1 MNEVPHGVGRTA
13 LATAWIRA
21 GESERPDRLFDDWL
35 APAFVAAAGDALPLI
50 PPDAGGR
57 LGALAE
63 MMNAY
68 LVVRTRFF
76 DDELLAAAEAG
87 VRQMVLLAA
96 GLDSRAFRLPW
107 PAGTRLFE
115 VDRPDML
122 AFKERVLAAGGTG
135 PRCER
140 HAVSADLTEDWAD
153 EILDAGFRPAEPTAW
168 LAEGIIVYL
177 SAEEAERLLTD
188 VTRLSVP
195 GSRLALEDAKGLA
208 EEMVEEARHVPP
220 LGEFA
225 DLWKGGL
232 EGASPAWLGDH
243 GWRGRE
249 IDSTTVAIELR
260 RPIPAEMPV
269 AGYFVTA
276 QRAVDERAEGE
287 LTAG

>member
-1 MNEVPHGVGRTA
+1 MNEVPRGVGRTA

-21 GESERPDRLFDDWL
+21 GENDRPDRLFDDWL
-35 APAFVAAAGDALPLI
+35 APAFVAAAGDAVPLL
-50 PPDAGGR
+50 PPDAEHR
-57 LGALAE
+57 LGELTE
-63 MMNAY
+63 VMTTY
-68 LVVRTRFF
+68 LIVRTRFF
-76 DDELLAAAEAG
+76 DDELLAAAQAG
-87 VRQMVLLAA
+87 IRQVVLLAA
-96 GLDSRAFRLPW
+96 GLDSRAFRLSW

-122 AFKERVLAAGGTG
+122 TFKERVLTSAGTR

-140 HAVSADLTEDWAD
+140 HAVPADLTEDWVD
-153 EILDAGFRPAEPTAW
+153 RLLDAGFRPDEPTAW

-188 VTRLSVP
+188 VTRLSAP
-195 GSRLALEDAKGLA
+195 GSRLALEDSKGLA
-208 EEMVEEARHVPP
+208 DEMIEQARHIPP

-249 IDSTTVAIELR
+249 IDSTTVATGLH
-260 RPIPAEMPV
+260 RPIPERLPV

-276 QRAVDERAEGE
+276 QR
-287 LTAG
+287 TAG